1 MPISLTNACT
11 NDGIDTGSW
20 TGVSN
25 TNDTKRTSIKQQQQ
39 EEIKLHSQVE
49 IRATSS
55 TDFTTQQTKVSCST
69 GSVSQQAIAS

>member
-11 NDGIDTGSW
+11 NDGIDIGSR

-25 TNDTKRTSIKQQQQ
+25 TNDTRRTYVEQQQQ

-49 IRATSS
+49 IGATSS
-55 TDFTTQQTKVSCST
+55 SDSVAQQTNISCSN
-69 GSVSQQAIAS
+69 GSISQQVDAS

>member
-49 IRATSS
+49 KL
-55 TDFTTQQTKVSCST
+55 TTLLQILKHNKRMFLVQ
-69 GSVSQQAIAS
+69 